1 LVKKRPVRTGRLFD
15 QKKIEK
21 STHLGVWFGFGSS
34 LVRPNIWFFMR
45 LGVKTNY
52 GRHPLGHRPGHDF
65 RFSKSTA
72 FAFGAVDPMSVI
84 LFLMHGGEYLKNI

>member
-1 LVKKRPVRTGRLFD
+1 MFVWLRCVKKFGSDQSWSRTSIWSKNALSGHVDFLT
-15 QKKIEK
+15 KKIEK

-52 GRHPLGHRPGHDF
+52 GRHPLRIRLLTSF
-65 RFSKSTA
+65 
-72 FAFGAVDPMSVI
+72 
-84 LFLMHGGEYLKNI
+84 